1 MLFPLSLDVPGPE
14 ALMVRVISRKMTILD
29 NARLGVAA
37 RNEMDFLVK
46 AHDRILGQYLGQVL
60 LRCEYSTVTYC
71 EGIQRYYDEDVRCAA
86 CCEVTQLKLKN
97 FFYLGFWSI
106 VRS

>member
-1 MLFPLSLDVPGPE
+1 MLFPLSLDVPGSE
-14 ALMVRVISRKMTILD
+14 ALMVWVISCKMTILD

-71 EGIQRYYDEDVRCAA
+71 EGIQRYYEGVRCAA

-97 FFYLGFWSI
+97 LFYLGFWSI